1 MMGPKG
7 SKTLRSR
14 LFFFRVE
21 LHVLACQRKPLSSF
35 SQQKDRLVEF
45 FFCLEQ
51 LKARS
56 HIEAC
61 RDVNPRSA
69 PWQAFQGYSH
79 PIFALTILISNMN
92 NHQLGTY
99 LAKHEDL
106 HGFTLEL
113 EIEHDR
119 SLYQ

>member
-1 MMGPKG
+1 MHDGTEGFKDF
-7 SKTLRSR
+7 KIQT
-14 LFFFRVE
+14 FFRVE
-21 LHVLACQRKPLSSF
+21 LHVLACQRKPLSSS
-35 SQQKDRLVEF
+35 SQQKDRLVD

-61 RDVNPRSA
+61 RDVNPSSA

-92 NHQLGTY
+92 NHQLETY

-119 SLYQ
+119 SLY